1 MMVTKPR
8 LPAVGACATQA
19 MRPSLLGGSQCEIKF
34 RKLLGYPTQQ
44 LLRVSTKFA
53 SSSDERNFP
62 IEGDQPGAICRAG
75 CRRGSWQAIRDRAGP
90 GLSILKAFTR
100 GDTSLGNQELAERT
114 GLTKPTV
121 SRLTYTLTRLGYL
134 VCSPQTGRYELG
146 TSALALGYW
155 AMAGSYIRQV
165 ATPLMERVSE
175 ELNLCCALGYRDEA
189 DAVYLE
195 HTRGSGALIMSVQSG
210 SRTPLVTTAMGRALI
225 AVMDR
230 PERDKLFAAEKIR
243 HGAQWP
249 RILKGIQEGLK
260 DYQARG
266 FTLSLGDWEKEINA
280 VGVPLELNDGNPP
293 MALILGGSSY
303 VVDRQRLVEH
313 VGPRLAELA
322 RQIRQGLK
330 SRG

>member
-1 MMVTKPR
+1 MRGTSQSRAISPVPFAEPDADEDPGRQFVTALAR
-8 LPAVGACATQA
+8 
-19 MRPSLLGGSQCEIKF
+19 
-34 RKLLGYPTQQ
+34 
-44 LLRVSTKFA
+44 
-53 SSSDERNFP
+53 
-62 IEGDQPGAICRAG
+62 
-75 CRRGSWQAIRDRAGP
+75 
-90 GLSILKAFTR
+90 GLSILKAFTQ

-134 VCSPQTGRYELG
+134 ACSPQTGRYELG

-210 SRTPLVTTAMGRALI
+210 TRTPLVTTAMGRALI

-303 VVDRQRLVEH
+303 AVDRQRLVED

-322 RQIRQGLK
+322 GQIRQGLR